1 LLRQLV
7 QGQQAFQKFQQ
18 QWGGHNVHQPQ
29 AASYLDFLDTQPPL
43 FHKTEVS
50 DPGLRDCVHNIV
62 HTGLEDRTCP
72 IPYLCCTLLACEVGW
87 SVPPIREDLKV
98 SIYQFQEANNTFIT
112 SDGTSPYN
120 STRGLQLKPTLIH

>member
-1 LLRQLV
+1 MVQGTRYTPSSFGVSGSEQPQQPPPPPNMAKIMAAQTELLRQLV

-72 IPYLCCTLLACEVGW
+72 IPYLCCTLLACEVG
-87 SVPPIREDLKV
+87 
-98 SIYQFQEANNTFIT
+98 
-112 SDGTSPYN
+112 
-120 STRGLQLKPTLIH
+120 